1 MDEVMERLMPLIRVE
16 AVQDPKSGNYYV
28 QIFHPA
34 DADEP
39 LVTTAPRYRSA
50 AAAETDT
57 IAILAAAANSAQ
69 GQNPLPSGRGPD
81 VKRPG

>member
-1 MDEVMERLMPLIRVE
+1 MEMLMPLIRIE
-16 AVQDPKSGNYYV
+16 AVQDPKSGYYYV

-57 IAILAAAANSAQ
+57 IAILATAANSAQ
-69 GQNPLPSGRGPD
+69 GDTPAPGGRGSD
-81 VKRPG
+81 AKRR

>member
-1 MDEVMERLMPLIRVE
+1 MPLIRVE
-16 AVQDPKSGNYYV
+16 AVQDPHSGNYYV

-69 GQNPLPSGRGPD
+69 GDNASPQGKDSGARKSD
-81 VKRPG
+81 VPGTRK

>member
-1 MDEVMERLMPLIRVE
+1 MERLMPLIRVE
-16 AVQDPKSGNYYV
+16 AVQDAKSGNYYV

-57 IAILAAAANSAQ
+57 IAILAAAANNAQ
-69 GQNPLPSGRGPD
+69 GQSPLPAAASVPE
-81 VKRPG
+81 

>member
-1 MDEVMERLMPLIRVE
+1 METVMPLIRVE

-57 IAILAAAANSAQ
+57 IAILAAAANNA
-69 GQNPLPSGRGPD
+69 GANPLPPGSGADAKHPR
-81 VKRPG
+81 

>member
-1 MDEVMERLMPLIRVE
+1 MPLIRVE
-16 AVQDPKSGNYYV
+16 AVQDAKSGNYYV

-57 IAILAAAANSAQ
+57 IAILAAAANNAQ
-69 GQNPLPSGRGPD
+69 GQSPLPAAASVPE
-81 VKRPG
+81 

>member
-1 MDEVMERLMPLIRVE
+1 MPLIRVE
-16 AVQDPKSGNYYV
+16 AVQDPKSGHYYV

-69 GQNPLPSGRGPD
+69 GQPSEPTGRGTDARKADAPALR
-81 VKRPG
+81 K